1 MAVSKDFAPNLSGW
15 IHDLAR
21 AETHPDAERL
31 LGLGSNLDPH
41 QIVEEETVRFLSELR
56 ERFGEF
62 SRVFN
67 SYSEA
72 GARFSELKI
81 YSVAQTAADF
91 MLYRN
96 QVKLVVSNSAHGV
109 ISLGFANHARAPFG
123 FDGAN
128 PESAGSKTQELLA
141 QIGPFRDVK
150 WTFQG
155 ESVKPEQ
162 IAKYYFAEFIRA
174 TRDRKASA
182 GQNQALLE
190 QIKALLGDN
199 GIQL

>member
-1 MAVSKDFAPNLSGW
+1 MATSKEFSPNHSGW

-31 LGLGSNLDPH
+31 LGLGAGLDPH
-41 QIVEEETVRFLSELR
+41 QIVEEETVRFLAELR

-72 GARFSELKI
+72 GVRFSEIKV

-109 ISLGFANHARAPFG
+109 ISLGFAQHARGPLG
-123 FDGAN
+123 FDGVN
-128 PESAGSKTQELLA
+128 PESAASQSQELLA
-141 QIGPFRDVK
+141 QVGPFRDVK

-155 ESVKPEQ
+155 EPVKPEQ
-162 IAKYYFAEFIRA
+162 IAKYYFAEYIRA
-174 TRDRKASA
+174 TRERKAST

-190 QIKALLGDN
+190 QIKALLGDK
-199 GIQL
+199 GIQF

>member
-1 MAVSKDFAPNLSGW
+1 MTVSKDLSPNLSGW

-31 LGLGSNLDPH
+31 LGLGANLDPH

-56 ERFGEF
+56 ERFGEMA
-62 SRVFN
+62 RVFN

-96 QVKLVVSNSAHGV
+96 QLKLIVSNSAHGV
-109 ISLGFANHARAPFG
+109 IALGFANHARSPFA

-128 PESAGSKTQELLA
+128 PESSGLKTQELLA

-155 ESVKPEQ
+155 EAVKPEQ
-162 IAKYYFAEFIRA
+162 IAKYYFAEFVRS
-174 TRDRKASA
+174 TRERKASS